1 MTTYCVRFSLVC
13 PVPLSIDSGHL
24 INVNPTNGRS
34 LPENLV
40 SFFLNE
46 KSEVSSSLSSSNW
59 SKFDKSL
66 GPLMD
71 GIKGGATR
79 QWKKYGYIHVHVHM
93 YSVQRNITSIYCT
106 NYSTMNT
113 CTCTHNIYIY
123 MYMYIKHTYL
133 QLDYSSQYQQK
144 TDDW

>member
-46 KSEVSSSLSSSNW
+46 KSEVSSSLSSSN
-59 SKFDKSL
+59 
-66 GPLMD
+66 
-71 GIKGGATR
+71 
-79 QWKKYGYIHVHVHM
+79 
-93 YSVQRNITSIYCT
+93 
-106 NYSTMNT
+106 
-113 CTCTHNIYIY
+113 
-123 MYMYIKHTYL
+123 
-133 QLDYSSQYQQK
+133 
-144 TDDW
+144 